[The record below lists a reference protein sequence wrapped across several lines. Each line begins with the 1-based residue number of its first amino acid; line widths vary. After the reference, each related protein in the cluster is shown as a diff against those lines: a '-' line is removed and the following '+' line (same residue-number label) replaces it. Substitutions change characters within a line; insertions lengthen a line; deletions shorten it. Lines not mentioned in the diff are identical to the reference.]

1 MKRDIQ
7 LGYYIHSGVNAM
19 LKHKALTLTSIA
31 TTTACLLLI
40 SFMLMLSINIG
51 YNMRQFQVENVML
64 AFIDDTL
71 TEEEARSLETNILRV
86 DHVKTATFISREEAF
101 EDYASQYEDA
111 ATDHLQPS
119 VFRNR
124 FAVEIDRQ
132 EDAGKVSEELLSING
147 IADTRVDETV
157 SSGFAIVKKAVNI
170 LGVFTGTMLLTLSV
184 VIMTNMIKTTT
195 YTRSEEI
202 AVMKMMGAYD
212 SFIKSPFI
220 VEGCIV
226 GLAGSLTAFAVS
238 LATYSLLG
246 KAMGSI
252 GIASLLDVLPFN
264 EMAYAIL
271 AADAFLGLAVGV
283 TGSLIALRKYLR
295 V

>member
-7 LGYYIHSGVNAM
+7 LGHYIHSGVNAM

-71 TEEEARSLETNILRV
+71 TEEEARSLETNILRI